1 MNKRLF
7 FSVFGTVVLGF
18 LFLSLL
24 SYNTLDPAWSHV
36 GTEEQITNIGGR
48 LGAWVSDILHVF
60 FGYGAW
66 WLVPI
71 MVYELALLW
80 WRQSQVIWQLRV
92 LAYLF
97 LLVCI
102 SGLLS
107 GYKMASEHG
116 IGLTAGGVVGFE
128 LYQGNECIIFAYHYC
143 HRDDIGL

>member
-1 MNKRLF
+1 MPIIKRLF

-71 MVYELALLW
+71 MVYELVA
-80 WRQSQVIWQLRV
+80 SVGFCQVMKWQV
-92 LAYLF
+92 N
-97 LLVCI
+97 
-102 SGLLS
+102 
-107 GYKMASEHG
+107 MAS
-116 IGLTAGGVVGFE
+116 
-128 LYQGNECIIFAYHYC
+128 
-143 HRDDIGL
+143 D

>member
-1 MNKRLF
+1 MNKILQNQKIAEFIKRLF

-80 WRQSQVIWQLRV
+80 WRQPIMVMLWART
-92 LAYLF
+92 
-97 LLVCI
+97 
-102 SGLLS
+102 G
-107 GYKMASEHG
+107 
-116 IGLTAGGVVGFE
+116 
-128 LYQGNECIIFAYHYC
+128 
-143 HRDDIGL
+143 